1 MIGIFSELID
11 RITIANGLAELPH
24 PDEFQQQGILYPLNG
39 SISFACRRLS
49 DACNA
54 IEKFYW
60 EKEKTLIS
68 SSVVIDKKNN
78 QRNFPASLILIS
90 ADVWFS
96 QGLDHFENMEMLEY
110 CLTQM

>member
-24 PDEFQQQGILYPLNG
+24 SDEFQQQGILYPLNW

-54 IEKFYW
+54 IEKFCL
-60 EKEKTLIS
+60 EKEETLVS

-78 QRNFPASLILIS
+78 KRNFPASLILIS
-90 ADVWFS
+90 VDI
-96 QGLDHFENMEMLEY
+96 
-110 CLTQM
+110 